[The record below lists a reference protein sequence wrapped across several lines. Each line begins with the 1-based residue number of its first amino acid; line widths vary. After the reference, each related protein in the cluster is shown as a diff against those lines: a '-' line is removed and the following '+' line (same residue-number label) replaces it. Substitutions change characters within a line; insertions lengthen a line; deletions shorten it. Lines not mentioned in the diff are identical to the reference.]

1 MDCDR
6 VRDLLSDYVKEELP
20 GGARDAVTAHLE
32 GCASCAA
39 DAAGLFE
46 TLALLSALPREKAPP
61 ELLGLVMERIAREAP
76 GPRGWWRKTFSPARV
91 RIPVE
96 AAAAVLFVVL
106 VYGIQRG
113 IQEPS
118 RLPGGAAGTP
128 RVTAAPPRD
137 IPAPAPGA
145 TATARSPE
153 KERRAAAG
161 AEGPARH
168 RADSRA
174 AADPEGPVSPAGG
187 AGADFAPRSPHPASP
202 KAESRDPGTPL
213 QGAATA
219 TRQPPAA
226 PAAPLPGATAAR
238 VSSAAEAI
246 EPKVFAAPPSRLLKA
261 APSGR
266 EVTLEVA
273 AGDRAGIEERIVAA
287 AERVGGGAHPGAAA
301 RADSAGPPAEASVRV
316 LLPGESAG
324 AFLDAIKGLG
334 TVPPEGLPASVD
346 LPAGPSPG
354 IVAYTVRIR
363 VR

>member
-20 GGARDAVTAHLE
+20 GGARDAVAAHLE

-39 DAAGLFE
+39 DAAGLSE

-76 GPRGWWRKTFSPARV
+76 GPRGWWRKTFAPARV

-96 AAAAVLFVVL
+96 AAAAVLLVVL

-118 RLPGGAAGTP
+118 RLPGGAPGSP
-128 RVTAAPPRD
+128 RVTAAPPPD
-137 IPAPAPGA
+137 IPAPAPAA
-145 TATARSPE
+145 TASAKSPG
-153 KERRAAAG
+153 KERRAA
-161 AEGPARH
+161 EGPARD

-174 AADPEGPVSPAGG
+174 AANPEGLLSSAGG
-187 AGADFAPRSPHPASP
+187 AGADFAPPSPPPASP
-202 KAESRDPGTPL
+202 KAESRHPGTPL

-219 TRQPPAA
+219 TRQPPAVQA
-226 PAAPLPGATAAR
+226 SPLPGATAAR
-238 VSSAAEAI
+238 VSSAGEAI

-261 APSGR
+261 LPSGR

-273 AGDRAGIEERIVAA
+273 AGDRPGIEERIVAA

-301 RADSAGPPAEASVRV
+301 RAESAGPFAEAGVRV

-324 AFLDAIKGLG
+324 AFLDALKGLG